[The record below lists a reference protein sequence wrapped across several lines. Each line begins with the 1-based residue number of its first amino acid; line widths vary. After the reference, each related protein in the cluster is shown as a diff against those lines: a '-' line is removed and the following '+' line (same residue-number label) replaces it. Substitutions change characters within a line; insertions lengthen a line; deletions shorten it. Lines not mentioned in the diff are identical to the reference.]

1 MSRENDLNKMRD
13 TMVAFAQR
21 SGLSPSAKPP
31 RRYLWT
37 DAFAVCNFLELNRQ
51 TGAEEYRRLAL
62 QLIDQVHVTLGR
74 HRDDDPRSGWISGL
88 DERQGALHPTA
99 GGLRIGKQMSER
111 RPGEPLNDRLEW
123 DRDGQYYHYLT
134 RWMHALNQV
143 SEAVGD
149 PVYNRWAIELA
160 KTAHAAFTNAPV
172 TGGPKRMYWKMS
184 VDLTYPLVDSMGQ
197 HDPLDGLI
205 TYSQLQATA
214 AARGSATGAP
224 DLNREIEELAEI
236 CKDKSWVTQDS
247 LGIGGLLVDAFKLSR
262 LISRKRFEKTG
273 MLEVLLES
281 TLPGLHYFQRENPLR
296 LPAEY
301 RLAFRELGLT
311 IGLQAADMMH
321 KVLSTQPAGFAN
333 PQRLFSRLKEV
344 LSHGLQASAIR
355 EFWMAPVNQESAS
368 WMEHLDINSVM
379 LATTMAPDG
388 YVSI

>member
-1 MSRENDLNKMRD
+1 MCD
-13 TMVAFAQR
+13 TMVAFAHR
-21 SGLSPSAKPP
+21 TGLSPTSRTP

-37 DAFAVCNFLELNRQ
+37 DAFAVCNFLELYRR
-51 TGAEEYRRLAL
+51 TGAEEYRSLAL
-62 QLIDQVHVTLGR
+62 QLIDQVHFTLGR

-88 DERQGALHPTA
+88 DERQGALQPTV
-99 GGLRIGKQMSER
+99 GGLRIGKQMNER
-111 RPGEPLNDRLEW
+111 RPGEPPIERLEW

-143 SEAVGD
+143 TEAVGD

-160 KTAHAAFTNAPV
+160 KSVHAAFTNAPV
-172 TGGPKRMYWKMS
+172 KGGSKRMYWKVS

-214 AARGSATGAP
+214 TARGAVTGTP
-224 DLNREIEELAEI
+224 DLNREIGELSEV
-236 CKDKSWVTQDS
+236 CEDKSWVTQDP
-247 LGIGGLLVDAFKLSR
+247 LGIGGLLVDAFKMSR
-262 LISRKRFEKTG
+262 LISRKRIEKPD

-281 TLPGLHYFQRENPLR
+281 TLPGLHYFQRENSLR
-296 LPAEY
+296 PPAEY

-321 KVLSTQPAGFAN
+321 KVISTQPTGFAN
-333 PQRLFSRLKEV
+333 PQRLLSRLKEV
-344 LSHGLQASAIR
+344 LTYELLATAIR
-355 EFWMAPVNQESAS
+355 EFWLAPVNQKSAS

-379 LATTMAPDG
+379 LATTMAPEG